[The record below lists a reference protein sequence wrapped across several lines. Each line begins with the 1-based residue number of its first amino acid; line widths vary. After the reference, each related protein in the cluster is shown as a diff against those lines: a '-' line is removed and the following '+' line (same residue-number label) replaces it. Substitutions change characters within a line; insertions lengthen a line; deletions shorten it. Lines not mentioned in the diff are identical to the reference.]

1 MKNGKLP
8 KLDLNVTNRCNF
20 QCVHCAFDS
29 GCTRMSELS
38 LEQIRKILQETKQ
51 LNGERFDITGGEPL
65 LREDIADI
73 IKIGK
78 ELGYKIELVTN
89 GSLLTKEKLSLF
101 RKLQL
106 DSIAISLD
114 GSNYKVYSKIR
125 QIEKGVYKRVL
136 ENTKEAIKQGFPV
149 KINTVAFQSNLQD
162 IPKITE
168 FCIKN
173 NVKEH
178 GIYYFTPVGRGKKSA
193 ELSIEPLEWLNFIRQ
208 HISKYSERIKISIEI
223 PLVEKGKLNG
233 EIGCI
238 ANAEKYHLQILP
250 SGNVFPCAIL
260 ASCNKPIANLSS
272 LSIKDIWGNSKLWG
286 EYWKSISKDFAGSCG
301 YCVYFKKSFNMKSYD
316 TKKFDFVCPL
326 RKFKPGDIK

>member
-1 MKNGKLP
+1 M
-8 KLDLNVTNRCNF
+8 
-20 QCVHCAFDS
+20 HCAFDS
-29 GCTRMSELS
+29 GCTKMDELS
-38 LEQIRKILQETKQ
+38 LEQIRKILQETRQ
-51 LNGERFDITGGEPL
+51 LGGERFDITGGEPL
-65 LREDIADI
+65 VREDIASI

-101 RKLQL
+101 KKLQL

-114 GSNYKVYSKIR
+114 GSDYNVYSKIR
-125 QIEKGVYKRVL
+125 QIGKKMYKKVL
-136 ENTKEAIKQGFPV
+136 ENTKEAIKQGFQV
-149 KINTVAFQSNLQD
+149 KINTVAFQSNLKD

-178 GIYYFTPVGRGKKSA
+178 GIYYFTPVGRGKKSE

-208 HISKYSERIKISIEI
+208 HISKYSDRIKISIEL
-223 PLVEKGKLNG
+223 PLVEKGKLKG

-238 ANAEKYHLQILP
+238 ANAERYHLQILP

-260 ASCNKPIANLSS
+260 ASYNKPIANLAS
-272 LSIKDIWGNSKLWG
+272 LSIKDIWGNSKLWKK
-286 EYWKSISKDFAGSCG
+286 YWKAISKDFAGPCK
-301 YCVYFKKSFNMKSYD
+301 YCVHFKKAFDMKAYD
-316 TKKFDFVCPL
+316 TKKFDFICPL
-326 RKFKPGDIK
+326 RKFKPGDLK